1 LNQNQRA
8 KRQPNVRVTSERAL
22 RQQVGAIVASYA
34 AAPLFSLPLSYL
46 GAVSLFYPEAPQK
59 ACQERESGSRG
70 CSAQKPIF
78 EFLYIIRIN
87 RRNTEAFLTFKL
99 GFSYLFSFQRRR

>member
-46 GAVSLFYPEAPQK
+46 GAVSLFYPEAPQE

-78 EFLYIIRIN
+78 DSIVL
-87 RRNTEAFLTFKL
+87 
-99 GFSYLFSFQRRR
+99 